1 VWRSLALVALW
12 LHRHPI
18 DASTN
23 GTGGIII
30 PARGR
35 DTLYALPL
43 CGGLARCL
51 AGALPF
57 LSRPG
62 WPRAA
67 GVRARAEARSLRL
80 LLLLHILHAAP
91 ALLCPGA
98 AARSVTVTP
107 CDCDA

>member
-62 WPRAA
+62 WLAA
-67 GVRARAEARSLRL
+67 GGR
-80 LLLLHILHAAP
+80 
-91 ALLCPGA
+91 GA
-98 AARSVTVTP
+98 SS
-107 CDCDA
+107 C